1 VTAPH
6 PSELDEWEPDT
17 LMHDDDEFSSDV
29 EVEQDTLF
37 SHEEEVEDHR
47 FSRQ

>member
-1 VTAPH
+1 MTAPH
-6 PSELDEWEPDT
+6 SSEFDEREPDT

-37 SHEEEVEDHR
+37 SHEEVEDHR